1 MILPKTKPYTLM
13 ISRVL
18 IGYNIHTLLHKYDRM
33 VEHYELTATDKFRV
47 EETSET
53 KVKGS

>member
-33 VEHYELTATDKFRV
+33 VEHYDVTAIDKFAV
-47 EETSET
+47 EETSE
-53 KVKGS
+53 KKKK